1 MAFELL
7 RAGEVREEFP
17 KRQKRMFRERGKELW
32 ELKEKRILE
41 NDCDQYCKL
50 MSKSGNTRTEK
61 YPLTLA
67 NKTHCNSKS
76 NYSL

>member
-1 MAFELL
+1 MLDFGAPCCTSP
-7 RAGEVREEFP
+7 EVQVQY
-17 KRQKRMFRERGKELW
+17 KALGERGKELW
-32 ELKEKRILE
+32 ELKEERILE

-50 MSKSGNTRTEK
+50 MNKSGNTRTEK